1 MKKKLVLTVGNE
13 MMGDDAAG
21 PLLAGMI
28 KRSPLEDWEL
38 LDGGNVPENYVY
50 KIREMKPEQVL
61 IIDAADM
68 ELQAGEIRL
77 IDKEQIGSVFLM
89 TTHSLPLNYLM
100 ESIREF
106 VSKVELIGIQ
116 PELVAFGYPV
126 SPRVEQAVERVYAW
140 LKLGGAISGAAQLVV
155 SKLEIVSGQ
164 GECHGSN

>member
-21 PLLAGMI
+21 PLLARML

-38 LDGGNVPENYVY
+38 LDGGNVPENYVH
-50 KIREMKPEQVL
+50 KIREMNPEQVL

-77 IDKEQIGSVFLM
+77 IDKDQIGSVFLM

-126 SPRVEQAVERVYAW
+126 SPRVEQAVGRVYAW
-140 LKLGGAISGAAQLVV
+140 LKLGGAMSGAPQLMASKPEFV
-155 SKLEIVSGQ
+155 SAP
-164 GECHGSN
+164 GE